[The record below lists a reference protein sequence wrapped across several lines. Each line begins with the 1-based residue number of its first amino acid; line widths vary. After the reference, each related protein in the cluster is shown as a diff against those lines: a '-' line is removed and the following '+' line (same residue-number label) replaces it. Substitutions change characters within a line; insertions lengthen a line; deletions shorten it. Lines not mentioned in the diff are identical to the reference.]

1 MNRFASVLVAGL
13 CLAVSVLC
21 PAQAVFVNAQLTDGS
36 GSVANAAFLHFELDN
51 CGNNFPTIASPGAS
65 QNPWTIVRTA
75 FDLKPNQPDGS
86 IEGQVLGNDVIL
98 CGGVASTYYKVTAM
112 KDATTALSPVGGQ
125 PYVICTALASGM
137 MPCSNPG
144 TGLWNPALQQPAF
157 QPIQP
162 GFVQIFGNPVVSQV
176 WNQPAGTTANFY
188 GSFFLNGVPL
198 GTGSG
203 TGSVTS
209 FSSTGLT
216 PLFTTN
222 VATSTST
229 PALSFAL
236 TAAPANSLFGNPSSL
251 IGPPAYTSTPS
262 LTSLALAGGS
272 ASAPGLFFTGHTNSG
287 LYYNSNAGPVISSG
301 GFDVF
306 GANVSG
312 ASPGPI
318 GVPFGGGVSWYPTSG
333 NVFTGGGQ
341 DTGIS
346 RLSPSILSV
355 DSGVPGNSLGGL
367 HLFALVASTIGGSTA
382 TFANLTITG
391 GCTGCPGGALST
403 LQPAAAANTI
413 NNTVFA
419 QAWQWAPGAT
429 TNTVFMSMQEAVAG
443 SGSGNYL
450 FDVHTLSTSATKP
463 IRITAGGTSNGVE
476 ISTAGALSAIGSGSI
491 AATTAGAATNLS
503 GGAASSI
510 PFQSGAGAT
519 IFLPY
524 GADGQ
529 CVVGTAGAPAWGS
542 CAGGGAITGA
552 SLVNHQIAWATSSSA
567 ITSTANFTFDGTHT
581 MQLPAGGVF
590 GTPDT
595 GTPKFTFS
603 SNLITSNVQ
612 VAGTI
617 FNPSTG
623 FEIGG
628 AAPSGH
634 YLRGNG
640 TNYIDGT
647 IQTGDIPSLAATYC
661 TIVGCTMTGAELF
674 SPDGTIDIGA
684 VAATRPRDGNFT
696 RHVVSSD
703 YTATGSA
710 TPDTFTEQSAP
721 GSSPSS
727 GFEYQWADS
736 TDHRLHDKNPSG
748 IVGTT
753 VVGATAATSNWAN
766 GISPAGVISFSQPI
780 VTDVTGAAPIAS
792 PVFTTTATSPQF
804 GMNARGSVS
813 TQASAAQGSLF
824 WTTDQNYGA
833 AITLAT
839 NITWPVT
846 QAVINT
852 GSGTIVFTLST
863 PTNGISWFPTD
874 CFQIPSG
881 MPATDGLSSLNGVDL
896 AVTSRSSSTPTS
908 TVTITVAGTANSCQ
922 TGTVGSGLTS
932 GTVTGL
938 TVIASHYDMV
948 LNGNTTIFNRLSSS
962 SGGCPNYGSIR
973 LCSGGT
979 TSADQITAFDPTTT
993 DMFTLIRRNPIATT
1007 GSNWAQVG
1015 DSTHATFTP
1024 GGLQTPA
1031 LTISGGTPATA
1042 CGSATGCLAQAE
1054 AATAG
1059 TPTSAQDYFR
1069 ADSAL
1074 HRELLSNNGGSEL
1087 PVAQIIGSGTAAL
1100 GTSSI
1105 SSGACATV
1113 VTVSATGVASTD
1125 TITWTPNASIKA
1137 VTGYTPATTGGLS
1150 IAAYPTS
1157 NNANFDVCN
1166 WSSGSIT
1173 PGAVTLN
1180 WKVVR

>member
-1 MNRFASVLVAGL
+1 MRKLLFAVLACSVQGYGQNVRYDAPFPSISSSSPNFLVANVPPNSPV
-13 CLAVSVLC
+13 LAVCNS
-21 PAQAVFVNAQLTDGS
+21 PANGVPCTNYITTTDS
-36 GSVANAAFLHFELDN
+36 
-51 CGNNFPTIASPGAS
+51 
-65 QNPWTIVRTA
+65 
-75 FDLKPNQPDGS
+75 
-86 IEGQVLGNDVIL
+86 LGNACPNGAQDTPQPQPSA
-98 CGGVASTYYKVTAM
+98 CQSTG
-112 KDATTALSPVGGQ
+112 DAQGN
-125 PYVICTALASGM
+125 I
-137 MPCSNPG
+137 
-144 TGLWNPALQQPAF
+144 
-157 QPIQP
+157 
-162 GFVQIFGNPVVSQV
+162 GF
-176 WNQPAGTTANFY
+176 WAPAGTVDYTVCISNNCFGPY
-188 GSFFLNGVPL
+188 TVTL
-198 GTGSG
+198 GGSG
-203 TGSVTS
+203 GGSGGV
-209 FSSTGLT
+209 STFGAQQVVS
-216 PLFTTN
+216 PLFTTTVN
-222 VATSTST
+222 TPNST
-229 PALSFAL
+229 PFLNFTL
-236 TAAPANSLFGNPSSL
+236 TAAPAFSIFGNPTGSSGSPIYTANPVVTSMTL
-251 IGPPAYTSTPS
+251 GNGTASSPALTFTSNNHSGFYFNPS
-262 LTSLALAGGS
+262 V
-272 ASAPGLFFTGHTNSG
+272 
-287 LYYNSNAGPVISSG
+287 GPVLSSG
-301 GFDVF
+301 GVDEL
-306 GANVSG
+306 AINPSSG
-312 ASPGPI
+312 APGPV
-318 GVPFGGGVSWYPTSG
+318 GLPFGGGISWYPTTG
-333 NVFTGGGQ
+333 GAFTGSAQ

-346 RLSPSILSV
+346 RLSPSILSI
-355 DSGVPGNSLGGL
+355 DAGAPGNSLGGL
-367 HLFALVASTIGGSTA
+367 NMASLATTNMGATNATIQ
-382 TFANLTITG
+382 NLTISG
-391 GCTGCPGGALST
+391 GCSGCPGGALST
-403 LQPAAAANTI
+403 LT
-413 NNTVFA
+413 
-419 QAWQWAPGAT
+419 GAT
-429 TNTVFMSMQEAVAG
+429 TSHTISNGANAQNWQWSPGASTNTLFMQFSEAVAG
-443 SGSGNYL
+443 SGSGNV
-450 FDVHTLSTSATKP
+450 FVDINTLSTSTTKP
-463 IRITAGGTSNGVE
+463 IRITAGGTANGVE
-476 ISTAGALSAIGSGSI
+476 MSTGGALSAIGSGSI
-491 AATTAGAATNLS
+491 AATTSGAATNLA
-503 GGAASSI
+503 GGAASSV
-510 PFQSGAGAT
+510 PYQTGSGAT
-519 IFLPY
+519 TFLAY

-529 CVVGTAGAPAWGS
+529 CIVGTAGAPAWGS
-542 CAGGGAITGA
+542 CAGGGAVTGSGLA
-552 SLVNHQIAWATSSSA
+552 NHQITYATSSSA
-567 ITSTANFTFDGTHT
+567 ISSTANFTFDGTHT

-595 GTPKFTFS
+595 GTPKLTFS

-628 AAPSGH
+628 AAASGH

-640 TNYIDGT
+640 TNYVDNT
-647 IQTGDIPSLAATYC
+647 IQVGDIPSLSGTYLALA
-661 TIVGCTMTGAELF
+661 GGTMAGNVLF
-674 SPDGTIDIGA
+674 SPDATFDIGA
-684 VAATRPRDGNFT
+684 LAATRPRDGNFT
-696 RHVVSSD
+696 RHLVSGD
-703 YTATGSA
+703 YTATAAA

-721 GSSPSS
+721 GSSPSA

-753 VVGATAATSNWAN
+753 VVAATAATSNWAN

-908 TVTITVAGTANSCQ
+908 TVTITIAGTANSCQ

-938 TVIASHYDMV
+938 TVTASHYDMV

-1031 LTISGGTPATA
+1031 LTISGGTLATA

-1150 IAAYPTS
+1150 IAAYPTA
-1157 NNANFDVCN
+1157 NNVSFDVCN